1 MYHARRTGNATGPG
15 RDMDSARGSSPFS
28 NRHFRLLFGGSSIS
42 MIGDQFTLVA
52 LPWLVLQLTGNP
64 AQLGLALAAMALPRA
79 AFMLVGGAVVDRLSP
94 RRVLLTARGI
104 NAVLTGLL
112 AALVLAGSIQ
122 MWMVYVLAFTIGLC
136 TAFAYPAGGS
146 ILPQIMERTQLQ
158 GANSM
163 IMGMRQLSMLIGP
176 ALAGLLV
183 TAGTAHSGATSPAA
197 QAHGTGLAFLV
208 DAVSFVFSV
217 ASLLAIR
224 IPGDRDLRAPA
235 AGVFTHVAEGIR
247 ALWQDRQL
255 SAFVTYMALVSVL
268 VMGPLQVGLPLFAK
282 TRFSAGAAAFGWLMT
297 ANGTGMLLGSVMSG
311 AVTRLVRG
319 RLGVMALSFD
329 AAAGLGLAVFS
340 TVHSVPAGAAML
352 VLTGLLAGTV
362 QIAIVTWIQRRVP
375 QAMMGR
381 IMSIVFFTFLGLAP
395 LAAAVAGALLKVIS
409 LGELFV
415 GAGLSLTGAALLC
428 LTRPSLRAIRLQ
440 IAPA

>member
-1 MYHARRTGNATGPG
+1 MISGLICSATGLG
-15 RDMDSARGSSPFS
+15 RGMDSPRSSSPFA
-28 NRHFRLLFGGSSIS
+28 NRDFRLLFGGSSIS
-42 MIGDQFTLVA
+42 MVGDQFTLVA

-64 AQLGLALAAMALPRA
+64 AQLGLVLAVMALPRA

-94 RRVLLTARGI
+94 RRVLLTARSA
-104 NAVLTGLL
+104 NAVLAGLL
-112 AALVLAGSIQ
+112 AALVLAGTIQ
-122 MWMVYVLAFTIGLC
+122 MWMVYVLAFSIGLC

-146 ILPQIMERTQLQ
+146 ILPQIMQPSQLQ

-183 TAGTAHSGATSPAA
+183 TAGSGGRGAGT
-197 QAHGTGLAFLV
+197 HGTGLAFVV
-208 DAVSFVFSV
+208 DAVSFLFSV

-224 IPGDRDLRAPA
+224 IASDRDSRVS
-235 AGVFTHVAEGIR
+235 GGSVFAQVAEGFR
-247 ALWQDRQL
+247 ALSQDLQL
-255 SAFVTYMALVSVL
+255 RSFIAYMALVSIL

-297 ANGTGMLLGSVMSG
+297 ANGTGLLLGSILSTS
-311 AVTRLVRG
+311 ATRLLRG
-319 RLGVMALSFD
+319 RLGVMILCLD
-329 AAAGLGLAVFS
+329 GAAGLALAVLS
-340 TVHSVPAGAAML
+340 AVHSVMTAAALL
-352 VLTGLLAGTV
+352 VMTGLFAGTV
-362 QIAIVTWIQRRVP
+362 QIAIITWLQRRVP

-395 LAAAVAGALLKVIS
+395 LAAALAGALLKAIS
-409 LGELFV
+409 VSQLFV
-415 GAGLSLTGAALLC
+415 GAGLSLTALAMLC

-440 IAPA
+440 SAPA